1 LTSPIRSPVDRGLDM
16 RTEAEWSEMRE
27 RYRQGVSISQIAKE
41 EGLSRNT
48 VRKYV
53 QTDIPPAYVRSGAC
67 ESKLDPFKPYIR
79 QRLKEYP
86 LSAARLLDEI
96 KTQGYSGGYTILK
109 EFTRSLRHDRSIPA
123 EIRFETPPGEQAQ
136 VDWIDFKR
144 VELDGEMRHLWA
156 FAMVLGYSRM
166 RFVRFT
172 TDAKT
177 PTFISCHMDAFD
189 YFGGYTKSILYD
201 NTKNV
206 VLKRALRSSD
216 SQWNPQFRDFFT
228 HYDFKPRLCKPGLE
242 GAKTKGKVERVVQHV
257 RKDFYL
263 GLEFDSIPA
272 LNSLA
277 LTWCD
282 DVNAKVHG
290 TTYEVPIDRLKLENL
305 RPLNSVTPY
314 QIVQTEFRKI
324 SRDCFVSHQSNK
336 YSVPWKH
343 AGRNCRLMIKNSRLE
358 VMVDDDVVATHEI
371 VPGAHRCIKLKEHF
385 EGLYKAI
392 LVENRERHLD
402 RIERNASISLMTGK
416 SPCVDVE
423 RRDLGFYERFSGG
436 GGP

>member
-1 LTSPIRSPVDRGLDM
+1 M
-16 RTEAEWSEMRE
+16 
-27 RYRQGVSISQIAKE
+27 SISQIARE
-41 EGLSRNT
+41 EGLSRIT

-53 QTDIPPAYVRSGAC
+53 QTDVPPAYVRSKNR
-67 ESKLDPFKPYIR
+67 ESKLDPFKPFIKE
-79 QRLKEYP
+79 RLKEYP
-86 LSAARLLDEI
+86 LSAARLLSEI
-96 KTQGYSGGYTILK
+96 REQGYTGGYTILK
-109 EFTRSLRHDRSIPA
+109 EFTSSLRHDRSIPA

-144 VELDGEMRHLWA
+144 VVIDGEMRHLWA
-156 FAMVLGYSRM
+156 FAAVLGHSRM

-172 TDAKT
+172 TDATT
-177 PTFISCHMDAFD
+177 PTFISCHLDSFD
-189 YFGGYTKSILYD
+189 YFGGYTKTILYD

-206 VLKRALRSSD
+206 VLKRALKSSD
-216 SQWNPQFRDFFT
+216 SQWNPLFRDFFT
-228 HYDFKPRLCKPGLE
+228 HYDFTPRLCKPGIE
-242 GAKTKGKVERVVQHV
+242 GAKTKGKVERMVQHV
-257 RKDFYL
+257 RKDFFL
-263 GLEFDSIPA
+263 GLDFDSLPT

-290 TTYEVPIDRLKLENL
+290 TTREVPFDRLKLENL

-314 QIVQTEFRKI
+314 QIAQTEFRKI
-324 SRDCFVSHQSNK
+324 TRDCFVSYQSNK
-336 YSVPWKH
+336 YSVPWRH
-343 AGRNCRLMIKNSRLE
+343 AGRNCRFIIKNGRLD
-358 VMVDDDVVATHEI
+358 VLVDDEVVATHEV

-402 RIERNASISLMTGK
+402 RLERSAPVSLLSRQT
-416 SPCVDVE
+416 PDVDVE
-423 RRDLGFYERFSGG
+423 RRDLGFYERFSTG

>member
-1 LTSPIRSPVDRGLDM
+1 M

-27 RYRQGVSISQIAKE
+27 RYRQGVSVSQIARE

-53 QTDIPPAYVRSGAC
+53 QTDIPPAYVRSRAK
-67 ESKLDPFKPYIR
+67 ESKLDPFKPFIR

-86 LSAARLLDEI
+86 LSAARLLSEI
-96 KTQGYSGGYTILK
+96 REQGYTGGYTILK

-123 EIRFETPPGEQAQ
+123 EMRFETPPGEQAQ

-144 VELDGEMRHLWA
+144 VEIDGEPRHLWA
-156 FAMVLGYSRM
+156 FAMVLGYSRT
-166 RFVRFT
+166 RFIRFT
-172 TDAKT
+172 TDATT
-177 PTFISCHMDAFD
+177 PTFISCHLDAFD
-189 YFGGYTKSILYD
+189 YFGGYTKTILYD

-216 SQWNPQFRDFFT
+216 SQWNPMFRDFFT

-257 RKDFYL
+257 KRDFFL

-290 TTYEVPIDRLKLENL
+290 TTYEVPFDRLRLENL

-314 QIVQTEFRKI
+314 QIVQTEFRNI
-324 SRDCFVSHQSNK
+324 SRDCFVSYQSNK
-336 YSVPWKH
+336 YSVPWRF
-343 AGRNCRLMIKNSRLE
+343 AGRNCRLMIKNGRFD
-358 VMVDDDVVATHEI
+358 VIVDDEVVATHEI

-392 LVENRERHLD
+392 LVENRERHQD
-402 RIERNASISLMTGK
+402 RLERHASVSLMTDK
-416 SPCVDVE
+416 NPDVDVE